1 MREEQRVGTEQSEKG
16 NRERGMCDAGQQN
29 LEPRQRGT
37 GIHANGKVVQCWV
50 SGLKQRKVTT
60 PEGDSLARGIK
71 AQWAGMSE
79 PSRV

>member
-1 MREEQRVGTEQSEKG
+1 MREEQRWGRSRVKKVTGTG
-16 NRERGMCDAGQQN
+16 GMCDAGQQN

-60 PEGDSLARGIK
+60 PEGDSLARESK
-71 AQWAGMSE
+71 
-79 PSRV
+79 PSGLA